1 MNKNTNETT
10 HSTILPDVLTIN
22 ASDSTGEAGIV
33 ADIGT
38 ISALRGRPLAA
49 MTSIISQDE
58 ASGPHVSNLP
68 MQLVAEQIRSALQKA
83 RPLAV
88 KVGFV
93 CDPQTIECLCPIV
106 KSVPRRVMVPS
117 VIDST
122 GKRLLS
128 DLAMDMWRTH
138 LLPLADLL
146 ILKACEAEAML
157 GCRILTD
164 DDMLRA
170 ARHLCQLGARAVML
184 RGAEIREGYLTTL
197 LMHAEEGHEFFS
209 SRNMDTWRRHGMAGA
224 LSTAITTRM
233 AFGDSTQEAV
243 SNAHAY
249 IHSHM
254 VYSVSTAKGKPAM
267 RSADIYNAFL
277 SLLTR
282 HYATAHDV
290 AFYAERLCISTRYLQ
305 DVTDKVAEKKPK
317 QIISDYLLQEACTM
331 LQGTRLTIQQI
342 SQHLGF
348 TSQAQFSRFFSREM
362 GVSPQE
368 YRKAPLGP
376 PLGGRVNGERMSG
389 ER

>member
-1 MNKNTNETT
+1 MNPSSDTNI
-10 HSTILPDVLTIN
+10 ILPDVLTIN

-49 MTSIISQDE
+49 MTSIISLDE

-68 MQLVAEQIRSALQKA
+68 PQLVAEQIRSALQKA
-83 RPLAV
+83 RPLVV

-117 VIDST
+117 IIDST
-122 GKRLLS
+122 GNRLLS
-128 DLAMDMWRTH
+128 DLAMDMWMTH
-138 LLPLADLL
+138 LIPLADLL
-146 ILKACEAEAML
+146 ILKVCEAETML

-164 DDMLRA
+164 NDMLEA
-170 ARHLCQLGARAVML
+170 AKRLCRMGARAVML
-184 RGAEIREGYLTTL
+184 RGAEFREGYLTTL
-197 LMHAEEGHEFFS
+197 LMLADEGHEFFS
-209 SRNMDTWRRHGMAGA
+209 SRNMDTWRRHGIAGA
-224 LSTAITTRM
+224 MSTAIATRM
-233 AFGDSTQEAV
+233 AFGDSTQKAV

-249 IHSHM
+249 IHSHL
-254 VYSVSTAKGKPAM
+254 VYSVAPGKGKPAM

-290 AFYAERLCISTRYLQ
+290 TFYAERLCVSTRYLQ

-331 LQGTRLTIQQI
+331 LDGTRLTIQQI

-362 GVSPQE
+362 GVSPQG
-368 YRKAPLGP
+368 YRKAPLNP
-376 PLGGRVNGERMSG
+376 PKGGRRTDPPPTPPQG
-389 ER
+389 

>member
-1 MNKNTNETT
+1 MNPHNDTNI
-10 HSTILPDVLTIN
+10 ILPDVLSIN

-128 DLAMDMWRTH
+128 DLAIDMWRTH

-170 ARHLCQLGARAVML
+170 TRHLCQLGARAVML

-243 SNAHAY
+243 SNAHSY
-249 IHSHM
+249 IHSHLI
-254 VYSVSTAKGKPAM
+254 YSIMPSQGMPAL
-267 RSADIYNAFL
+267 RSADIYNGFL
-277 SLLTR
+277 SLLTE
-282 HYATAHDV
+282 HYASAHDV
-290 AFYAERLCISTRYLQ
+290 AFYAGKLCVSTRYLQ
-305 DVTDKVAEKKPK
+305 EVTDKMAEKTPK
-317 QIISDYLLQEACTM
+317 QIITDYLMQEACNM
-331 LQGTRLTIQQI
+331 LKGTRLTIQQI
-342 SQHLGF
+342 SLRLGF
-348 TSQAQFSRFFSREM
+348 SSQAQFSRFFSREW
-362 GVSPQE
+362 GLSPQA
-368 YRKAPLGP
+368 YRFDAEQKT
-376 PLGGRVNGERMSG
+376 SDK
-389 ER
+389 